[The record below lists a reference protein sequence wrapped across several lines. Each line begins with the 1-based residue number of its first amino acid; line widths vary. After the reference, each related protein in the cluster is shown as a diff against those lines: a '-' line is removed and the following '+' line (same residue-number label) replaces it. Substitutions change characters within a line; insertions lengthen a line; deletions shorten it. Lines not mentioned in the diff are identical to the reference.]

1 MENPT
6 NSISDKGDTKSL
18 INECFAFCSMLTARD
33 CKFSFTLRLGSSFTF
48 SLASEQVT
56 PTAKSRCPSYLRR
69 QQRRRAAFLE
79 KRAQNSP
86 DKKTSASKQCS
97 RQKEDNNRQINDD
110 VDINCPLNLDPN
122 PARHLR
128 HSEGSVETDEP
139 DEGLE
144 EGLKEETTINEE
156 TEMTVEAGKPEGGP
170 VGPGGPGGGPVG
182 GPVEVQDQGL
192 QPGGGPHSDLSE
204 EDTVIRGHPVG
215 NSRQGSQC
223 ELCQQIIEKKIWR
236 HYPAQCKNC
245 WTRSLALNSRFRV
258 V

>member
-6 NSISDKGDTKSL
+6 NSISDNGDTKSL
-18 INECFAFCSMLTARD
+18 INECFAFCSTLTARE

-48 SLASEQVT
+48 SLASEQVA
-56 PTAKSRCPSYLRR
+56 PTAKSRSPSYLRR

-122 PARHLR
+122 PARHPR
-128 HSEGSVETDEP
+128 HSEGSVETVDP

-156 TEMTVEAGKPEGGP
+156 KSENEKTEMTFWERLAK
-170 VGPGGPGGGPVG
+170 
-182 GPVEVQDQGL
+182 
-192 QPGGGPHSDLSE
+192 
-204 EDTVIRGHPVG
+204 EDGHPLG
-215 NSRQGSQC
+215 WAEQGSKCDQC
-223 ELCQQIIEKKIWR
+223 VQVIADRVWR
-236 HYPAQCKNC
+236 LYPTNCSNC
-245 WTRSLALNSRFRV
+245 WRRSVSRNAKY
-258 V
+258 

>member
-6 NSISDKGDTKSL
+6 NSISDNGDTKSL
-18 INECFAFCSMLTARD
+18 INECFAFCSTLTARD
-33 CKFSFTLRLGSSFTF
+33 CKFSVTLRLGPSFTF
-48 SLASEQVT
+48 SLASEQVA
-56 PTAKSRCPSYLRR
+56 PTAKSRSPSYLRR

-122 PARHLR
+122 PARHPR
-128 HSEGSVETDEP
+128 HSEGSVETVDP

-156 TEMTVEAGKPEGGP
+156 KSENEKTEMTVWEQLAK
-170 VGPGGPGGGPVG
+170 
-182 GPVEVQDQGL
+182 
-192 QPGGGPHSDLSE
+192 
-204 EDTVIRGHPVG
+204 EDGHPLG
-215 NSRQGSQC
+215 WAEQGSKCDRC
-223 ELCQQIIEKKIWR
+223 EHVIADREWR
-236 HYPAQCKNC
+236 LYPTNC
-245 WTRSLALNSRFRV
+245 SKCWRGSVRRNTKYPF
-258 V
+258 

>member
-69 QQRRRAAFLE
+69 QNRRRAAFLE
-79 KRAQNSP
+79 KKAQNFP
-86 DKKTSASKQCS
+86 DNKASASKQCS
-97 RQKEDNNRQINDD
+97 RQKEDNNKQINDD

-144 EGLKEETTINEE
+144 EGLKEETTINEKKSE
-156 TEMTVEAGKPEGGP
+156 NEKTEMTF
-170 VGPGGPGGGPVG
+170 
-182 GPVEVQDQGL
+182 
-192 QPGGGPHSDLSE
+192 E
-204 EDTVIRGHPVG
+204 EHYASTLAREEGHPLG
-215 NSRQGSQC
+215 WAEQGSKCDQC
-223 ELCQQIIEKKIWR
+223 VQVIADRVWR
-236 HYPAQCKNC
+236 LYPTNC
-245 WTRSLALNSRFRV
+245 SNYWRRSVRRNSKYPY
-258 V
+258 